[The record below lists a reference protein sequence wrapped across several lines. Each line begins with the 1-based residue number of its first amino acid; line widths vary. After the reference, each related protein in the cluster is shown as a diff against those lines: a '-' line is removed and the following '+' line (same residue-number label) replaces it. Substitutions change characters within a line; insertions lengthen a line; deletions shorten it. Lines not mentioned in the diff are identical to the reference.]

1 MASEKEKTIAFAIDK
16 YVSGEPGCNG
26 YNRLKEAFH
35 EDMYSVYKNVT
46 SYEEVK
52 EIYKIAH
59 YAIKRMDSVAL
70 VTFLVNAE
78 KNLLNIN
85 CTDRRMPFS
94 NYLHGGVSSSHY
106 AKQEFVTMS
115 IFTNS
120 VWGGHANSNRGYVAG
135 KLLQYECE
143 KETAVKELLFE
154 GFVEQI
160 IDGLRSYRSG
170 MQFEI
175 IKNEINI
182 LNYKDV
188 MFELSKDQNLYF

>member
-1 MASEKEKTIAFAIDK
+1 MASEKEKAIAFAIDK
-16 YVSGEPGCNG
+16 YVSGEPNCNG
-26 YNRLKEAFH
+26 YNRLKEIFH
-35 EDMYSVYKNVT
+35 EDMYSVYKRVS

-52 EIYKIAH
+52 EIYKMAH
-59 YAIKRMDSVAL
+59 YAVKRIDSDRL

-85 CTDRRMPFS
+85 CSDRRMPFS
-94 NYLHGGVSSSHY
+94 TYLHGGASQNLY
-106 AKQEFVTMS
+106 AKQWFVTMS
-115 IFTNS
+115 VFTNS
-120 VWGGHANSNRGYVAG
+120 VWEGHVSGNRGYVTG
-135 KLLQYECE
+135 KLLQYEFE

-160 IDGLRSYRSG
+160 TNGLRLYRSN

-182 LNYKDV
+182 LSYRDV